1 MINESEKEPALK
13 DPPRSPLSRFVGA
26 DACRSCC
33 DDRDGPRHPANEDR
47 DIVWGGLRVSF
58 VVVVVVVVVLCFT
71 VPSQRSRCLRTRV
84 RWRAGVD
91 PVAPAGR
98 RATP

>member
-58 VVVVVVVVVLCFT
+58 VVVVLLLLLLLLCCALLCR
-71 VPSQRSRCLRTRV
+71 RS
-84 RWRAGVD
+84 A
-91 PVAPAGR
+91 PVAFGPVCGGER
-98 RATP
+98 G